1 MGYKVRTVGDRMNAV
16 HKNSQ
21 ANPLFSFIC
30 NCFIPNFVPVKGT
43 EIPLGHW
50 FAVLTQRYYTQI
62 LHRMKV
68 YDLDRWFVVLVA
80 IAESDGHMSQQEL
93 AKQLLMDKVS
103 MVRALDLLSN
113 KGYVERINCPDDRRK
128 HHIRLLPKAK
138 PVVKA
143 IKKAYAE
150 VNALILGPMSETA
163 RNKFLRDVQ
172 SMLERMP
179 TDGMKPAQLS
189 YTKKLP
195 K

>member
-1 MGYKVRTVGDRMNAV
+1 MNG
-16 HKNSQ
+16 SD
-21 ANPLFSFIC
+21 
-30 NCFIPNFVPVKGT
+30 
-43 EIPLGHW
+43 IPLGHW

-68 YDLDRWFVVLVA
+68 YDLDRWFAVLVA
-80 IAESDGHMSQQEL
+80 IAESDGRMSQQEI
-93 AKQLLMDKVS
+93 AQQLMMDKVS
-103 MVRALDLLSN
+103 MVRALDLLSG

-143 IKKAYAE
+143 IQQAYTE
-150 VNALILGPMSETA
+150 VNDLIMGPMSEKN
-163 RNKFLRDVQ
+163 RIRFLKDIQ
-172 SMLERMP
+172 AMLDRMP
-179 TDGMKPAQLS
+179 TVGMKPARLN

>member
-1 MGYKVRTVGDRMNAV
+1 MEA
-16 HKNSQ
+16 
-21 ANPLFSFIC
+21 
-30 NCFIPNFVPVKGT
+30 T

-62 LHRMKV
+62 LHRMRV
-68 YDLDRWFVVLVA
+68 YDLDRWFVVLVE
-80 IAESDGHMSQQEL
+80 IADSDGHMSQQEI
-93 AKQLLMDKVS
+93 AQRLMIDKVS
-103 MVRALDLLSN
+103 MVRALDLLSS

-150 VNALILGPMSETA
+150 VNALALGPMSETA
-163 RNKFLRDVQ
+163 RNKFLKDVQ
-172 SMLERMP
+172 AMLERLP
-179 TDGMKPAQLS
+179 TEGMNPAQMS

>member
-1 MGYKVRTVGDRMNAV
+1 MN
-16 HKNSQ
+16 
-21 ANPLFSFIC
+21 
-30 NCFIPNFVPVKGT
+30 T
-43 EIPLGHW
+43 TDIPLGHW

-93 AKQLLMDKVS
+93 SQQLMIDKVS
-103 MVRALDLLSN
+103 MVRALDMLGA
-113 KGYVERINCPDDRRK
+113 KGYVERVNCPDDRRK
-128 HHIRLLPKAK
+128 HHIRLLPKAR

-143 IKKAYAE
+143 IKKAYVE
-150 VNALILGPMSETA
+150 VNALTLGSMSERSRST
-163 RNKFLRDVQ
+163 FLRELQ
-172 SMLERMP
+172 QMLERMP
-179 TDGMKPAQLS
+179 TDGMRPAKLT